1 MVIGYRLM
9 IFGDCPEAAEELK
22 KVCCSPADTTNSPF
36 IHTCPGNC
44 YSEAGPS
51 IEGDQVVIMVPP
63 CHGASMT
70 LTVIG
75 VEQYRHSPGK
85 LITYW

>member
-22 KVCCSPADTTNSPF
+22 KVCCSPSDTNSSF

-51 IEGDQVVIMVPP
+51 IEGDQVVIMVLA

-85 LITYW
+85 SITDW